1 LERLRC
7 SWARAPESI
16 EYHDEEWGIP
26 KHDDR
31 MLFELLTLEGA
42 QAGLSWLT
50 ILRKRDGY
58 RTAFQGFDPKAVSR
72 FTAASIDKLVLDP
85 RIVRHRGKIAAT
97 VKNAAAFLAVQ
108 HEFGSFASYLWR
120 FVDGKPVLTH
130 RPLDMA
136 LPARTP
142 LSDRISVD
150 LKQRGFGF
158 VGSTI
163 VYAYLQATGV
173 VNDHAAECFCAHVDF
188 AAAHST

>member
-1 LERLRC
+1 V
-7 SWARAPESI
+7 
-16 EYHDEEWGIP
+16 YHDEEWGIP
-26 KHDDR
+26 THDDR

-50 ILRKRDGY
+50 VLRKRDGF
-58 RTAFQGFDPKAVSR
+58 RVAFQGFDPKTVSQ
-72 FTAASIDKLVLDP
+72 FTAATVDKLVLDP

-108 HEFGSFASYLWR
+108 HEFGSFADYLWR

-130 RPLDMA
+130 RPRDVA
-136 LPARTP
+136 LPATTL
-142 LSDRISVD
+142 LSDCISVD
-150 LKQRGFGF
+150 LKQRGFVF

-173 VNDHAAECFCAHVDF
+173 VNDHAADCFRAQIDF
-188 AAAHST
+188 AAAHSM